1 MEMNPKKLERWR
13 VFSDNMVGVAY
24 SSHFERYAVSIKGE
38 RPRDENRHRIAL
50 VVVLF
55 FAVLMFTSCGDKQND
70 FDATGTFEAT
80 EVTVSS
86 EASGRILSFDI
97 VEGQEIMAGKQIG
110 VIDTVQLYL
119 TKLQLLKNV
128 SSVRSNRPDIG
139 KQIAAVKEQ
148 IAKQRTE
155 QNRVENLLRSNA
167 ATQKQLDDI
176 TSSIVVL
183 ESQLVALQSSLQNNA
198 SSIDA
203 QSSAI
208 EIQIAQIDDKLA
220 KSIISSPLTGT
231 ILAKY
236 AEAGELAVVGKPL
249 FKVADT
255 KRLFLRAYMTL
266 SQLKDVKLGQD
277 VKVYADFGGD
287 NRREYAGTV
296 TWISEKSEF
305 TPKSIQTKDDRENLV
320 YAVKIA
326 IENDGYVKIGMYGFL
341 VINGLAI

>member
-1 MEMNPKKLERWR
+1 MEMEGTKLKQ
-13 VFSDNMVGVAY
+13 VGVVLLLCI
-24 SSHFERYAVSIKGE
+24 SL
-38 RPRDENRHRIAL
+38 AL
-50 VVVLF
+50 S
-55 FAVLMFTSCGDKQND
+55 SCGGNQND

-86 EASGRILSFDI
+86 EAAGRILSFD
-97 VEGQEIMAGKQIG
+97 VMEGQEVAKESKIG
-110 VIDTVQLYL
+110 IVDTVQLYL
-119 TKLQLLKNV
+119 SKLQLMKSM
-128 SSVRSNRPDIG
+128 SSVNSNRPDIG
-139 KQIAAVKEQ
+139 KQMAAIREQ
-148 IAKQRTE
+148 IAKQKTE
-155 QNRVENLLRSNA
+155 QGRIENLLIAGA

-176 TSSIVVL
+176 VSAITVL
-183 ESQLVALQSSLQNNA
+183 ERQLVALQSSLQNSA

-208 EIQIAQIDDKLA
+208 EIQMAQIDDKLS
-220 KSIISSPLTGT
+220 KCVISSPVTGT

-255 KRLFLRAYMTL
+255 KRLFLRSYLTL
-266 SQLKDVKLGQD
+266 SQLSDVKLGQS

-287 NRREYAGTV
+287 NRREYTGTV

-320 YAVKIA
+320 YAVKVA
-326 IENDGYVKIGMYGFL
+326 IENDGFVKIGMYGELSFK
-341 VINGLAI
+341 

>member
-1 MEMNPKKLERWR
+1 MKMERTKLKQG
-13 VFSDNMVGVAY
+13 SA
-24 SSHFERYAVSIKGE
+24 
-38 RPRDENRHRIAL
+38 AL
-50 VVVLF
+50 LLCILL
-55 FAVLMFTSCGDKQND
+55 ALSSCGNNQND

-86 EASGRILSFDI
+86 EAVGRILSFD
-97 VEGQEIMAGKQIG
+97 VTEGQEVAMDSKIG
-110 VIDTVQLYL
+110 IIDTAQLYL
-119 TKLQLLKNV
+119 SKLQLMKSM
-128 SSVRSNRPDIG
+128 SSVKSNRPDIG
-139 KQIAAVKEQ
+139 KQIAAINEQ
-148 IAKQRTE
+148 IAKQKTE
-155 QNRVENLLRSNA
+155 QGRIENLLVAGA

-176 TSSIVVL
+176 VSAITVL
-183 ESQLVALQSSLQNNA
+183 ERQLVALQSSLQNSA

-208 EIQIAQIDDKLA
+208 EIQVAQIDDKLS
-220 KSIISSPLTGT
+220 KCIISSPVTGT

-249 FKVADT
+249 LKVADT
-255 KRLFLRAYMTL
+255 KRLFLRAYLTL
-266 SQLKDVKLGQD
+266 SQLSDVKLGQS

-320 YAVKIA
+320 YAVKVA
-326 IENDGYVKIGMYGFL
+326 IENDGFVKIGMYGELSFK
-341 VINGLAI
+341 